1 MASSMEEFI
10 KIKEEEESAGAGSN
24 YCEDCGRELPHYKV
38 IVYRMSWYE
47 TDRCR
52 RSHTDMYFAR
62 EVDTRWGQPNHLC
75 RIEVISVPEGSWAH
89 SSAVENSKKHM
100 ADEEWEDSL
109 AEELLFNEDL
119 EIRTIDMKKEKS
131 PEEIMRFS
139 SCGLKRD

>member
-10 KIKEEEESAGAGSN
+10 KIKEEEAGAGSD
-24 YCEDCGRELPHYKV
+24 YFEDEWREHRTKKYKV

-62 EVDTRWGQPNHLC
+62 EVDTRWGQPNPLC

-109 AEELLFNEDL
+109 AEELLFNDDIEV
-119 EIRTIDMKKEKS
+119 RTIDMKKEKS